1 MNSAWS
7 KKWSHLEY
15 DQFLIGNED
24 FSKWVI
30 IDKESCV
37 FINLRATSKRLKS
50 FQVEL
55 LGSDNNKYYDK
66 QPILVRASSSTC
78 DPHTSKIWRSLI
90 SPLSR
95 NNICVLVKMTRRNGQ
110 THEPH
115 IGLRDHG
122 LNGILFVLYLE
133 YNNGG
138 HLEVLQESAMRVYI
152 RKFYHL

>member
-1 MNSAWS
+1 MNTAWS

-37 FINLRATSKRLKS
+37 FIKIPATSKRFKL

-66 QPILVRASSSTC
+66 QPIKVMASSSTC
-78 DPHTSKIWRSLI
+78 DPHTSKKI
-90 SPLSR
+90 SPAESEQFIK
-95 NNICVLVKMTRRNGQ
+95 ICFLVKMTRRNGQ

-122 LNGILFVLYLE
+122 LAGILFVLYLE

-138 HLEVLQESAMRVYI
+138 HLDVLQESAMRVYT
-152 RKFYHL
+152 RKFYDL